1 MLLCCLMTA
10 GSRAG
15 SRVELVSLLPSTGLW
30 AKAVSFLLL
39 QILSQLRCSVNY
51 KLFRR
56 GSSSSI
62 LSLQRGTGS
71 ALGLLEQLSG
81 SDY

>member
-1 MLLCCLMTA
+1 MLPYDSGEQGWVTCGA
-10 GSRAG
+10 G
-15 SRVELVSLLPSTGLW
+15 SLLPSTGLW

-62 LSLQRGTGS
+62 LSLQRGMGS